1 MSQKRY
7 QVIQKVLKSL
17 QLVLKGTRK
26 GIGKVLEKIL
36 GPTIGTQKVLEKIL
50 NPTKRTEKVL
60 QNEVQVLTNVNIP
73 SSSSSSCVIS
83 VIIQRH
89 QLASTQCQDPKH
101 SDKVLQRVLKRSQK
115 RMLDPTKGTKKVL
128 EKVLV
133 PKKVLKRS
141 QKRYQISEKVL
152 KKFYRY

>member
-1 MSQKRY
+1 MLDPTKGTKKVLDEVLVPKKRY
-7 QVIQKVLKSL
+7 SKGPRKGTRFQRRYWKSSIGTEKVLQKVLKSL

-83 VIIQRH
+83 VII
-89 QLASTQCQDPKH
+89 
-101 SDKVLQRVLKRSQK
+101 
-115 RMLDPTKGTKKVL
+115 
-128 EKVLV
+128 
-133 PKKVLKRS
+133 
-141 QKRYQISEKVL
+141 
-152 KKFYRY
+152 